1 MINILIREFASKQTV
16 ADQNALEQFQKQW
29 STYQKLVDAD
39 ALSHRAAGKLL
50 HDALCAIPTPF
61 AFVDIACGD
70 ASQMREV
77 LPSTRCRHYQGIDL
91 SAPALELAA
100 KNLASAPFEVELD
113 REDFVEALTKRPEP
127 ADAAWCSLSIHHLLT
142 EQKRRLF
149 EATRAA
155 APLFMIY
162 EPTLQPDESRDEYLK
177 RFRRVNRP
185 AWSFLTSEEWA
196 QIDHHVTTCDLPETT
211 KTWLTLGREAGFA
224 NVTQLF
230 LDPTGFYGLYR
241 YDFKPSQDWARRN
254 GGSPQE

>member
-1 MINILIREFASKQTV
+1 MVNIFIREFAPKQTV

-39 ALSHRAAGKLL
+39 ALSHRATGKLL

-61 AFVDIACGD
+61 AFIDIACGD

-77 LPSTRCRHYQGIDL
+77 LPGTRCRHYQGIDL

-113 REDFVEALTKRPEP
+113 HEDFVEAVTKRPEP
-127 ADAAWCSLSIHHLLT
+127 ADAAWCSLSIHHLPT
-142 EQKRRLF
+142 EQKRRLIDSI
-149 EATRAA
+149 RAA
-155 APLFMIY
+155 SPFCMIY
-162 EPTLQPDESRDEYLK
+162 EPTLEPGETRDGYLE

-185 AWSFLTSEEWA
+185 AWSFLTQEDWA
-196 QIDHHVTTCDLPETT
+196 QIDHHVATSDLPETAS
-211 KTWLTLGREAGFA
+211 TWLTLGREAGFT

-241 YDFKPSQDWARRN
+241 YHI
-254 GGSPQE
+254 